1 MIKLTQKSCIH
12 SAFDMRLIKMMDSFV
27 LSVDTLPQFEAEFAR
42 QLEKVQGF
50 GDRFKASYFTENK
63 GAIVGVKYRNQN
75 GSCRLLFEATDTR
88 AMKELKSE

>member
-12 SAFDMRLIKMMDSFV
+12 TAFYMRLIKMMDSFV
-27 LSVDTLPQFEAEFAR
+27 LSVDTLTQFEAEFAR

-50 GDRFKASYFTENK
+50 GDRFKASYFTQINGE
-63 GAIVGVKYRNQN
+63 VVEVKYRNQN

-88 AMKELKSE
+88 NN